1 MRNLRSWWPFRHLGL
16 KFLSIALA
24 VLLWMVVA
32 GEETVERGLRIP
44 LELQQFP
51 PGLELEGEP
60 PPLVDARVRGSSGTL
75 SRLSSGDVVAVIDLR
90 GARVGRRLFPLTP
103 DQVRSPF
110 GVEIVQVTPPTVAL
124 VFESSASKQVPV
136 EPQLE
141 GKPAPGFVV
150 GKRTVDPATV
160 EIIGPDSAVERA
172 TEALTEA
179 VSVSGA
185 RERVHE
191 TVKVGMVDSA
201 LRLRTSRS
209 VVVEV
214 EIVPAPV
221 ERTVHN
227 VPVHL
232 KNLAPNL
239 TAQSSPSTVDVN
251 VRGSREGLN
260 RVEVDD
266 VSAFVDLS
274 GLGAGPYTLQVRAGA
289 AREAGVTRIEPAVV
303 QVHIANAKD

>member
-1 MRNLRSWWPFRHLGL
+1 MTGRAWWPFRHLGL
-16 KFLSIALA
+16 KFLSVAVA

-51 PGLELEGEP
+51 PGLELDGEP
-60 PPLVDARVRGSSGTL
+60 PSLVDARVRGASGTL
-75 SRLSSGDVVAVIDLR
+75 GRLSVGDVVAVIDLR
-90 GARVGRRLFPLTP
+90 GAHVGRRLFPLTP
-103 DQVRSPF
+103 DQVRVPF

-124 VFESSASKQVPV
+124 VFEKSASKQVPV
-136 EPQLE
+136 EPRLE
-141 GKPAPGFVV
+141 GKPAAGFVV

-172 TEALTEA
+172 TEALTEP

-185 RERVHE
+185 RELVRE

-201 LRLRTSRS
+201 LRLKTSRAA
-209 VVVEV
+209 VVEV

-239 TAQSSPSTVDVN
+239 NAEANPTMVDVS
-251 VRGSREGLN
+251 VRGSREGLS
-260 RVEVDD
+260 RLRGDD
-266 VSAFVDLS
+266 VSAYVDLA
-274 GLGAGPYTLQVRAGA
+274 GLGAGPYTLPVRADALG
-289 AREAGVTRIEPAVV
+289 EAGTTAIDPTVV
-303 QVHIANAKD
+303 QVKITNGKD

>member
-1 MRNLRSWWPFRHLGL
+1 MTGRSWWPFRHVGL
-16 KFLSIALA
+16 KVLSVALA

-51 PGLELEGEP
+51 SGLELDGEP
-60 PPLVDARVRGSSGTL
+60 PSLVDARVRGASGTL
-75 SRLSSGDVVAVIDLR
+75 SRLSAGDVVAVIDLR
-90 GARVGRRLFPLTP
+90 GVHEGRRLFPLTP
-103 DQVRSPF
+103 DQVRVPF
-110 GVEIVQVTPPTVAL
+110 GVEIVQVTPPTVTL
-124 VFESSASKQVPV
+124 IFEKSATKQVPV
-136 EPQLE
+136 APTLE
-141 GKPAPGFVV
+141 GKPAAGFVV
-150 GKRTVDPATV
+150 GRKTVDPPTV
-160 EIIGPDSAVERA
+160 EIIGPDSAVGRA
-172 TEALTEA
+172 TEALTEP
-179 VSVSGA
+179 VSVGGT
-185 RERVHE
+185 RESVRE

-239 TAQSSPSTVDVN
+239 TAQSNPSIVEVN
-251 VRGSREGLN
+251 VRGSREGLG
-260 RVEVDD
+260 RVRVDD
-266 VSAFVDLS
+266 VSAYVDLA
-274 GLGAGPYTLQVRAGA
+274 GLGAGPYMLPVRAGA
-289 AREAGVTRIEPAVV
+289 AREVGVTRVEPAVV
-303 QVHIANAKD
+303 EVRIANAKD

>member
-1 MRNLRSWWPFRHLGL
+1 MTGRAWWPFRHLGL
-16 KFLSIALA
+16 KFLSVAVA

-51 PGLELEGEP
+51 PGLELDGEP
-60 PPLVDARVRGSSGTL
+60 PSLVDARVRGASGTL
-75 SRLSSGDVVAVIDLR
+75 GRLSVGDVVAVIDLR
-90 GARVGRRLFPLTP
+90 GAHVGRRLFPLTP
-103 DQVRSPF
+103 DQVRVPF

-124 VFESSASKQVPV
+124 VFEKSASKQVPV
-136 EPQLE
+136 EPRLE
-141 GKPAPGFVV
+141 GKPAAGFVV
-150 GKRTVDPATV
+150 GRRTVDPATV

-172 TEALTEA
+172 TEALTEP

-185 RERVHE
+185 RELVRE

-201 LRLRTSRS
+201 LRLKTSRAA
-209 VVVEV
+209 VVEV

-239 TAQSSPSTVDVN
+239 NAEANPTMVDVS
-251 VRGSREGLN
+251 VRGSREGLS
-260 RVEVDD
+260 RLRGDD
-266 VSAFVDLS
+266 VSAYVDLA
-274 GLGAGPYTLQVRAGA
+274 GLGAGPYTLPVRADALG
-289 AREAGVTRIEPAVV
+289 EAGTTAIDPTVV
-303 QVHIANAKD
+303 QVKITNGKD

>member
-1 MRNLRSWWPFRHLGL
+1 MTGRAWWPFRHLGL
-16 KFLSIALA
+16 KLLSVAVA
-24 VLLWMVVA
+24 VLLWMVIA

-51 PGLELEGEP
+51 PGLELDGEP
-60 PPLVDARVRGSSGTL
+60 PSLVDARVRGASGTL
-75 SRLSSGDVVAVIDLR
+75 GRLSVGDVVAVIDLR
-90 GARVGRRLFPLTP
+90 GAHVGRRLFPLTP
-103 DQVRSPF
+103 DQVRVPF

-124 VFESSASKQVPV
+124 VFEKSASKQVPV
-136 EPQLE
+136 EPRLE
-141 GKPAPGFVV
+141 GKPAAGFVV
-150 GKRTVDPATV
+150 GRRTVDPATV

-172 TEALTEA
+172 TEALTEP

-185 RERVHE
+185 RELVHE

-201 LRLRTSRS
+201 LRLKTSRAA
-209 VVVEV
+209 VVEV

-239 TAQSSPSTVDVN
+239 TAQANPTMVDVN
-251 VRGSREGLN
+251 VRGSREGLS
-260 RVEVDD
+260 RLRGDD
-266 VSAFVDLS
+266 VSAYVDLA
-274 GLGAGPYTLQVRAGA
+274 GLGAGPYTLPVRAGA
-289 AREAGVTRIEPAVV
+289 LGEAGLTAIDPTVV
-303 QVHIANAKD
+303 QVRITNGKD